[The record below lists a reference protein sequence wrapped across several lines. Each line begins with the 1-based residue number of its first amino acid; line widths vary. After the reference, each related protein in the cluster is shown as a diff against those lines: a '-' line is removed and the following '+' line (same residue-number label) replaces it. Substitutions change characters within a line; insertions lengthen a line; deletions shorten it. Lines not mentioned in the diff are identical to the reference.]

1 MIIIIFQIGG
11 YSNFVHS
18 FINEL
23 LAIVR
28 AHITAL
34 GGNAMV
40 SYYMNEFSLLSASH
54 KNQVSSFPFFPGL
67 NIFQCYFSS
76 QGQCLIQVGG
86 DAVRVSYSGEK

>member
-1 MIIIIFQIGG
+1 MMIVVAVFQIGG

-23 LAIVR
+23 LAIMR

-40 SYYMNEFSLLSASH
+40 SYYMNEFTLLSAAH
-54 KNQVSSFPFFPGL
+54 KN
-67 NIFQCYFSS
+67 

>member
-1 MIIIIFQIGG
+1 MLIMIVFQIGG

-23 LAIVR
+23 LAILR

-40 SYYMNEFSLLSASH
+40 AYYMNEFTLLSAAH
-54 KNQVSSFPFFPGL
+54 KNQVS
-67 NIFQCYFSS
+67 
-76 QGQCLIQVGG
+76 V
-86 DAVRVSYSGEK
+86 